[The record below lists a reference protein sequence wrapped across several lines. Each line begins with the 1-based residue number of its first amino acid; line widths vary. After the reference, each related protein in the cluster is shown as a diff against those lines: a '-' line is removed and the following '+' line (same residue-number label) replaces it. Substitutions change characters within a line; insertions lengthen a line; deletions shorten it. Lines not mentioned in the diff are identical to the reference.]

1 MEEDEKDIS
10 PYFAEI
16 DFYKS
21 TVHSRLAIFG
31 IVYAVRNFNKVTTHQ
46 PHGEDLMP
54 YLETFTAENPSWVCT
69 KRLGN
74 MKWKDLVHILKA
86 I

>member
-1 MEEDEKDIS
+1 MEEEEKDIS
-10 PYFAEI
+10 PYFTEI

-54 YLETFTAENPSWVCT
+54 YLETFTAENQSWVCN
-69 KRLGN
+69 KRLED